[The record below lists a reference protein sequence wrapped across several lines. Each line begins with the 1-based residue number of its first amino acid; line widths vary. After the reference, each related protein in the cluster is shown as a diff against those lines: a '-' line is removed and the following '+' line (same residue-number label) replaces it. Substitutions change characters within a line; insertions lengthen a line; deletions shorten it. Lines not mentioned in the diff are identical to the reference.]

1 MILLSSWTGLQRLD
15 MNIRYDSEGDRFV
28 CCEDKAVFA
37 DS

>member
-1 MILLSSWTGLQRLD
+1 MILSSSWMGLQRLG
-15 MNIRYDSEGDRFV
+15 MNIRYNSEGDRFV